1 MEKDEKFEK
10 DTGKGKEG
18 EPRVNICNC
27 DKSTI
32 EKGKHL

>member
-18 EPRVNICNC
+18 EPRVNIC